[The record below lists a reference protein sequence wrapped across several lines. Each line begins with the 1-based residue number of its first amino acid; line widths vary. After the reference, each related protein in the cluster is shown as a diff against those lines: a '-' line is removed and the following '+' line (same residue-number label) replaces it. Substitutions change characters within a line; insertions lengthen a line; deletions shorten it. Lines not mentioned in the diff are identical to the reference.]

1 MPSMSYCMFQN
12 TVLEMDQILNTM
24 KDASTLK
31 DLKLRDNERDAFF
44 ELVQL
49 CEQFLAY
56 AEELNVIEFLVLRN
70 SMTVTKEIDLSDSC
84 YT

>member
-1 MPSMSYCMFQN
+1 MPSMSYCMFEN

-24 KDASTLK
+24 KDASTFK
-31 DLKLRDNERDAFF
+31 DLKLRGSERDAFF

-56 AEELNVIEFLVLRN
+56 AEELDGPEEV
-70 SMTVTKEIDLSDSC
+70 DLSDSC